1 MSKTPLSVARKL
13 VSAFRRGLA
22 RQRYRRALERGNP
35 AGDYINVST
44 LWERPDP
51 PCVEVRVRGDGP
63 NAVSE
68 VSACSWCEQQTLS
81 ELVAVG
87 YGSDGRE
94 LWRVTADDTSPATA
108 PVSWFAAP
116 GLLPGVTPAHLES
129 CLLVAAAEA
138 VDAVVLRDGLDSEI
152 KVGAEAADAAHGE
165 GLRPWALYRTDA
177 YGWDPATD
185 SVYSRRT
192 GRLLKLVD
200 FKSFVDPPRTSE
212 YFGRFRR
219 GPYLSDVDL
228 GPTLNVPLRDAALL
242 GRRPAG
248 KEKPAVL
255 VLVPFLARGGAEH
268 TLFETMRAL
277 TDRFDFAIATLAPHR
292 PHLGDRREDF
302 RHVTD
307 RLYCLG
313 DLVHPDAMVG
323 MLGALLDS
331 LGAEIVYNANSTTL
345 FYDFAPR
352 LKEDRPELRIIDH
365 LYDHRVGYI
374 DRYKR
379 STLEFVDTCVAE
391 NNRIAEVLT
400 GERTWP
406 SDRVSVIWP
415 CGRASETLPEPNT
428 REETRRRL
436 RTELGLSNKDL
447 LFLSAARMHPQ
458 KRPLDLVALADRTRD
473 LDHVHYLMVGGG
485 DLEDQVDAAIK
496 KTEGV
501 RIRRLHFRTDI
512 PELILAADIGVLVS
526 DFEGLPVFLL
536 ECLQLGRPFLGTRV
550 GDLGQVLDETGA
562 GIVVERPGDLEAL
575 EAAVRALDDPGLRAE
590 FAENANRAAPR
601 FGVEACAEAYA
612 RVFSGAR

>member
-13 VSAFRRGLA
+13 GSAFRQGLA

-35 AGDYINVST
+35 AGDYINVSN
-44 LWERPDP
+44 LWERPDLP
-51 PCVEVRVRGDGP
+51 FVEVRVRGDGP

-68 VSACSWCEQQTLS
+68 FSARSWCEQQTLS

-87 YGSDGRE
+87 YDSDGRE
-94 LWRVTADDTSPATA
+94 LWRVTAGDTSRATA

-116 GLLPGVTPAHLES
+116 GLLPEVVPAHLES

-152 KVGAEAADAAHGE
+152 EVGPEAADAANGE
-165 GLRPWALYRTDA
+165 ELRPWALYRTDA

-185 SVYSRRT
+185 SVESLRT
-192 GRLLKLVD
+192 GRLVKMVD
-200 FKSFVDPPRTSE
+200 SKSFADPPQTHE

-219 GPYLSDVDL
+219 GPYLSDADL
-228 GPTLNVPLRDAALL
+228 GPRLRVPLRDAALL

-248 KEKPAVL
+248 NEKFAVL

-268 TLFETMRAL
+268 TLFETMKAL
-277 TDRFDFAIATLAPHR
+277 TDRFDFAVATLAPHR

-302 RHVTD
+302 LQLTD

-345 FYDFAPR
+345 FYEFAPR

-391 NNRIAEVLT
+391 NNRIAEV
-400 GERTWP
+400 
-406 SDRVSVIWP
+406 
-415 CGRASETLPEPNT
+415 
-428 REETRRRL
+428 RR
-436 RTELGLSNKDL
+436 
-447 LFLSAARMHPQ
+447 
-458 KRPLDLVALADRTRD
+458 
-473 LDHVHYLMVGGG
+473 
-485 DLEDQVDAAIK
+485 
-496 KTEGV
+496 
-501 RIRRLHFRTDI
+501 
-512 PELILAADIGVLVS
+512 IGS
-526 DFEGLPVFLL
+526 P
-536 ECLQLGRPFLGTRV
+536 
-550 GDLGQVLDETGA
+550 
-562 GIVVERPGDLEAL
+562 
-575 EAAVRALDDPGLRAE
+575 
-590 FAENANRAAPR
+590 
-601 FGVEACAEAYA
+601 
-612 RVFSGAR
+612 

>member
-1 MSKTPLSVARKL
+1 
-13 VSAFRRGLA
+13 
-22 RQRYRRALERGNP
+22 
-35 AGDYINVST
+35 
-44 LWERPDP
+44 
-51 PCVEVRVRGDGP
+51 
-63 NAVSE
+63 
-68 VSACSWCEQQTLS
+68 LS

-87 YGSDGRE
+87 YDGDGRE
-94 LWRVTADDTSPATA
+94 LWRVTAGDRSPATA

-116 GLLPGVTPAHLES
+116 GLLPDVVPAHLES

-152 KVGAEAADAAHGE
+152 EVGPEAADTAHGE
-165 GLRPWALYRTDA
+165 QLRPWALYRTDA

-185 SVYSRRT
+185 SIYSRRA
-192 GRLLKLVD
+192 GRLVKMVD
-200 FKSFVDPPRTSE
+200 SKSIADSPQTPE

-219 GPYLSDVDL
+219 GPYLSDADL
-228 GPTLNVPLRDAALL
+228 GPTLRVPLRDAALL

-248 KEKPAVL
+248 NEKPAVL

-268 TLFETMRAL
+268 TLFETMKAL

-302 RHVTD
+302 LQLTD

-313 DLVHPDAMVG
+313 DVVHPDAMVG

-365 LYDHRVGYI
+365 LYDHRIGYI

-400 GERTWP
+400 GERDWP

-415 CGRASETLPEPNT
+415 CGRASENLPEPNT

-447 LFLSAARMHPQ
+447 VFLSAARMHPQ
-458 KRPLDLVALADRTRD
+458 KRPLDLVALAARTRD

-485 DLEDQVDAAIK
+485 DLEDQVDATIEE
-496 KTEGV
+496 TEGV

-512 PELILAADIGVLVS
+512 PELILAADVGVLVS

-562 GIVVERPGDLEAL
+562 GIVVEQPGDLEAL

-590 FAENANRAAPR
+590 FAENAARAAPL
-601 FGVEACAEAYA
+601 FGVEACAEAYSK
-612 RVFSGAR
+612 VLSGAR